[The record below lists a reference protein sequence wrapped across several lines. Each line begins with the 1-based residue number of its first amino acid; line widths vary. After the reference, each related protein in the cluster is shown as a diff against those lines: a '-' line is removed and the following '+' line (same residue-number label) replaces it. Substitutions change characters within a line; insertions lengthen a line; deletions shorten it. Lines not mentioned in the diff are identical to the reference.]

1 MQQRILQTSCT
12 TRIKEIKKDRDSKWS
27 FRDKYLIVVSA
38 RNSHKEVFEAEV
50 LESSVIDE
58 GVLKKILLRAGR
70 VIAKPALEGFELII
84 DNSTPPKVRI
94 SIMAALTYLIV
105 PVDLIPDFIP
115 ASGFSDDLVAL
126 TAVISLWQHH
136 ITPEIKYRAKSK
148 LDKWFPL

>member
-1 MQQRILQTSCT
+1 MQTSCT
-12 TRIKEIKKDRDSKWS
+12 TLIKEIEKGRDSKWA
-27 FRDKYLIVVSA
+27 FRDKYLIVVSS
-38 RNSHKEVFEAEV
+38 RNSNKEVFEAEV

-70 VIAKPALEGFELII
+70 VIAQPALEGFELII
-84 DNSTPPKVRI
+84 DNSTPLKVRI
-94 SIMAALTYLIV
+94 SIMGALTYLIV

-136 ITPEIKYRAKSK
+136 ITPEIKFRAKSK
-148 LDKWFPL
+148 LDKGFPL

>member
-1 MQQRILQTSCT
+1 M
-12 TRIKEIKKDRDSKWS
+12 
-27 FRDKYLIVVSA
+27 VSS
-38 RNSHKEVFEAEV
+38 RNSNKEVFEAEV

-70 VIAKPALEGFELII
+70 VIAQPALEGFELII
-84 DNSTPPKVRI
+84 DNSTPPQVRI
-94 SIMAALTYLIV
+94 SIMGALTYLIV

-136 ITPEIKYRAKSK
+136 ITQEIKSRAKSK